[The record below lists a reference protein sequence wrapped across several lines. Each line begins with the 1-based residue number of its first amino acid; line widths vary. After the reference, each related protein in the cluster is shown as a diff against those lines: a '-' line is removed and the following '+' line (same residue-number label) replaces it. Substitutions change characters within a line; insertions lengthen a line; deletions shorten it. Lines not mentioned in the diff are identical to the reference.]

1 MSPPSRVPTTISPN
15 FKSQHHCLKE
25 HIKYSPLALL
35 AATCKKIGRP
45 ISPLEQTSPKKIFQP
60 WNHTFESHNYDTPI
74 SPNSK
79 VRHFLETNF
88 SLPPSPP
95 LKSEIVK
102 VPPTIRPM
110 PMTNVM
116 QEKATLNYSQKLSP
130 PPCLA
135 CSAGQKC
142 NGINKISPVL
152 LSPPAS
158 PISWLFPQNIIQ
170 SHPSKVSINEHHIKE
185 YSEHSQADPTR
196 FVNYVYKNVD
206 SSQAK
211 PNLIIRHDNM
221 ISSTQSYN
229 NRIFSSSP
237 HLTTTSHIYSM
248 STSIPAQSHA
258 VVPNSVATR
267 RCRRCKCPN
276 CISGQQSEPNKP
288 KQHVCH
294 IPGCGKVYGKTSH
307 LKAHLRWHA
316 GLRPFVCNWLFC
328 NKSFTRSDELQ
339 RHLRTHTGE
348 KRFACQDCGK
358 RFTRSDHLSK
368 HMKTH
373 QNKKQENTFVK
384 DTVIEVIK
392 DNVDENCDENVMELE
407 VNVEN

>member
-1 MSPPSRVPTTISPN
+1 M
-15 FKSQHHCLKE
+15 
-25 HIKYSPLALL
+25 
-35 AATCKKIGRP
+35 
-45 ISPLEQTSPKKIFQP
+45 SPLEQTSPKKIFQP
-60 WNHTFESHNYDTPI
+60 WNHTFESPNYETPL

-79 VRHFLETNF
+79 VRYFLETNF

-95 LKSEIVK
+95 LKTEFLK
-102 VPPTIRPM
+102 VSPTIRPK
-110 PMTNVM
+110 PMTAIM
-116 QEKATLNYSQKLSP
+116 QEKTTLNYSQRVSS

-142 NGINKISPVL
+142 NGMAKISPVL

-158 PISWLFPQNIIQ
+158 PISWLFPQ
-170 SHPSKVSINEHHIKE
+170 SINQSLSSKLSVAEQHLKD
-185 YSEHSQADPTR
+185 YREHSPPEQTR
-196 FVNYVYKNVD
+196 FANFLYKNID
-206 SSQAK
+206 LSQTK
-211 PNLIIRHDNM
+211 SNPIIHQDNLV
-221 ISSTQSYN
+221 SSTQAYT
-229 NRIFSSSP
+229 NRIFSSAP
-237 HLTTTSHIYSM
+237 HATPASHIFSI
-248 STSIPAQSHA
+248 STSIPVQSPTVA
-258 VVPNSVATR
+258 NSVTTR

-276 CISGQQSEPNKP
+276 CVSGQQSEPNKP

-316 GLRPFVCNWLFC
+316 GLRPFICNWLFC

-348 KRFACQDCGK
+348 KRFACQECGK

-373 QNKKQENTFVK
+373 QNKKQENNLSK
-384 DTVIEVIK
+384 DIAAKEK
-392 DNVDENCDENVMELE
+392 VDENFEDNVADLE